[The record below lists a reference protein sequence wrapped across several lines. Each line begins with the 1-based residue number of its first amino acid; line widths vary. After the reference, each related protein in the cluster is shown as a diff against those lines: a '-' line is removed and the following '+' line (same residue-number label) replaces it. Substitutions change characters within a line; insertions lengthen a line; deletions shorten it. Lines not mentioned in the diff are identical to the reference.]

1 MDNMAGSLIVK
12 INLAMTCLFVI
23 ASVMAAAAFSQ
34 PWKTI
39 AVAVSLLCFAIG
51 ITVFLWGY
59 WTAVQRSRTDE
70 ISVAAMYFLIDGSST
85 IICCKDLEF
94 HFGGAGGRCDCHCYQ
109 SFKYGWK
116 GGEHVGVWHPGA
128 DDGARIQRPVG
139 VHLRHV
145 LASATGRF
153 DRGATSRVSER
164 ARLEP

>member
-34 PWKTI
+34 PWKKI

-70 ISVAAMYFLIDGSST
+70 ISVAAMYFLIDGAAPASVARILNSTLAVQVIVAIATAISRSST
-85 IICCKDLEF
+85 DGKAGSTLA
-94 HFGGAGGRCDCHCYQ
+94 FGILVPMMGLGFNGLWA
-109 SFKYGWK
+109 SIYGTFSPRQLADTS
-116 GGEHVGVWHPGA
+116 EVPHPDTQNGQ
-128 DDGARIQRPVG
+128 D
-139 VHLRHV
+139 
-145 LASATGRF
+145 
-153 DRGATSRVSER
+153 
-164 ARLEP
+164 